1 MNSLAVKPDAL
12 TTNIVIDVMFAQKSM
27 NYSHTKGIFC
37 QKADVNDN
45 TFIG

>member
-1 MNSLAVKPDAL
+1 MNSLAVKPDGL
-12 TTNIVIDVMFAQKSM
+12 TTNIVIEFLLAQKSM

-45 TFIG
+45 IFIG